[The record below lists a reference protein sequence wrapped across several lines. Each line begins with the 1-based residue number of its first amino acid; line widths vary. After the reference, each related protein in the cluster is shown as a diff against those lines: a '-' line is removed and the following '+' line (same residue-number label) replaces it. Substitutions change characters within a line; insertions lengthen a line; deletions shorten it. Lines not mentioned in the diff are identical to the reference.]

1 MEYLVPIVIALITS
15 VIGPI
20 IIDWFKLKNKKQKKT
35 QLFNET
41 IEYNSLIDQHLITLQ
56 KTIKCDNIWIA
67 QFHNGGN
74 FYPTGKSIQKFSLFH
89 EKVSPNSE
97 SVLTTLQNIPV
108 SFFPNTLAL
117 LHKDNEVLLQDTELI
132 NDNDIKTLSKT
143 LKSKSLYL
151 ISLKDING
159 NFIGILGISYVN
171 EKHKLNKEEWSNL
184 QIKIGSLSTI
194 ISNFLIKNNN

>member
-1 MEYLVPIVIALITS
+1 MEYLTPIIIAIITAI
-15 VIGPI
+15 IGPI
-20 IIDWFKLKNKKQKKT
+20 IIDWVKRKTFKNKKT

-41 IEYNSLIDQHLITLQ
+41 IEYNSLINQHLVSLQ
-56 KTIKCDNIWIA
+56 KELECDNVWIA

-89 EKVSPNSE
+89 EKVSAQAE
-97 SVLTTLQNIPV
+97 SVLTLLQNIPV
-108 SFFPNTLAL
+108 SFFPSTLSL
-117 LHKDNEVLLQDTELI
+117 LHKDHEIIIHNTELI
-132 NDNDIKTLSKT
+132 KEMDLELLIKI

-171 EKHKLNKEEWSNL
+171 KQHKLSKDEWSTL
-184 QIKIGSLSTI
+184 QINIGALSTL
-194 ISNFLIKNNN
+194 ISKFLIKNNN